1 MRHQGADKPLKKDSN
16 RRSSNEVLQSRI
28 RAIHAEARGA
38 YGYPK
43 MWEELVTCGFRVG
56 MGRVRRMMQEYGIKA
71 RGKQKAALLKNSQPE
86 KLGV

>member
-1 MRHQGADKPLKKDSN
+1 
-16 RRSSNEVLQSRI
+16 
-28 RAIHAEARGA
+28 
-38 YGYPK
+38 